1 MEYRKLISF
10 GKSSFV
16 VSLPKTW
23 VTKQKLKK
31 GDVLHFQD
39 QGPNLILMPKEKED
53 EEEKSITIKVDGK
66 TARQIQRELIPAY
79 MNNFKVIT
87 FIGKEIK
94 DKAKDIE
101 PIVQNLIALEIME
114 QTSTRI
120 VAKDF
125 LNFKDLSLNNLVRK
139 MDIITRSMIEDC
151 INMFNEDTYE
161 NINHRD
167 RDVNRISYLIFR
179 IINYGLENQAYI
191 SKHFKMDARDLFQYY
206 LLTYHIEALA
216 DDVRRVARHMRSVDL
231 NKDKRKEF
239 IKLIKEGQE
248 NYLKTMKAFYNKNY
262 SLAHEIAEQKKE
274 IITKAEVFFEGIRNI
289 KGSGELTNHLKRM
302 IVNIHKMAR
311 IVHYKI

>member
-16 VSLPKTW
+16 VSIPKPW
-23 VTKQKLKK
+23 ITKQKLKK
-31 GDVLHFQD
+31 GDVLYFQD
-39 QGPNLILMPKEKED
+39 QGPNLILMPKINEENED
-53 EEEKSITIKVDGK
+53 KSITINVDGK

-87 FIGKEIK
+87 FVGKEIK
-94 DKAKDIE
+94 NKAKDIE

-114 QTSTRI
+114 QTSSRI

-151 INMFNEDTYE
+151 VNMFNEDSYE

-167 RDVNRISYLIFR
+167 RDVNRISYLVFR
-179 IINYGLENQAYI
+179 IINYGLENQAYS

-206 LLTYHIEALA
+206 LLTYHVEALA
-216 DDVRRVARHMRSVDL
+216 DDVRRVARFMKQVDL
-231 NKDKRKEF
+231 DKNEKKELVQ
-239 IKLIKEGQE
+239 LIKDGQE
-248 NYLKTMKAFYNKNY
+248 NYLKTMKAFHNKDF
-262 SLAHEIAEQKKE
+262 SLAHQIAEQKKE
-274 IITKAEVFFEGIRNI
+274 IINRSEILFEKIRDI
-289 KGSGELTNHLKRM
+289 KGSGELINHLKRM

-311 IVHYKI
+311 IIHYRI